1 MERKDIFI
9 RKFLFAGMFLLLTAW
24 TCVLCFYH
32 LGEAGTQNWDEAI
45 YGINAYEMIQSG
57 NWWIQTYR
65 YAVDYYNLKPPF
77 IMWCIALCFQSL
89 GFSFF
94 AMRLP
99 SAIAAVLLFV
109 LIFLSTA
116 RYFGKKAAIIAGI
129 VFVSCTDMFFF
140 HMARSADADALYLLM
155 FMAAMV
161 CLYESEKRPWLFTGC
176 GVFLSLAFMAKCM
189 HMGIGVVVCILY
201 LPRIYKKL
209 KLKHYIGAAIGA
221 ALPTGIW
228 AAVRFSYDGL
238 AFFAQM
244 FGVEIVDRVVGES
257 DYLGYIRYF
266 GTKPTV
272 LLALAAV
279 LGALLLLF
287 FQKKE
292 EKRAAEGKSL
302 LRKIIGSRLYLFVV
316 WLLVSL
322 AAYSASGSFME
333 WYGYICYLPFC
344 MITGAVLARALDI
357 PGKKKGIALILLLL
371 PVIGLGIS
379 ADKSLWSLQTLN
391 YENNTDI
398 RRDISS
404 LIEKY
409 PEYRGARIY
418 IENSRN
424 EYCRQN
430 EWEQNSV
437 ADIYI
442 IGDLEPIEGGVPVFV
457 EDKDALLLISKNLF
471 ETYSN
476 VLTGRVILVDGDDY
490 LIFNNDFYG

>member
-1 MERKDIFI
+1 MERKKVSI
-9 RKFLFAGMFLLLTAW
+9 RKLIFAVMFLLLTAW

-32 LGEAGTQNWDEAI
+32 LGEAGTHNWDEAI

-99 SAIAAVLLFV
+99 SAIAAVLLFG
-109 LIFLSTA
+109 LISLFTA
-116 RYFGKKAAIIAGI
+116 RHFGKKAAIIAGI
-129 VFVSCTDMFFF
+129 VFVSCTDMIFF

-155 FMAAMV
+155 FMAAMA

-189 HMGIGVVVCILY
+189 HMGIGVVVVILY

-209 KLKHYIGAAIGA
+209 KVKHYICAAIGA
-221 ALPTGIW
+221 AIPTGIW
-228 AAVRFSYDGL
+228 AAVRFSYDGF

-244 FGVEIVDRVVGES
+244 FGIEIVDRVTKES

-266 GTKPTV
+266 GTKPVV
-272 LLALAAV
+272 LLSLSAVVVALV
-279 LGALLLLF
+279 LLF
-287 FQKKE
+287 LQKKE
-292 EKRAAEGKSL
+292 EEKAEKTKSL
-302 LRKIIGSRLYLFVV
+302 FGRVTGSKLYLFVL

-322 AAYSASGSFME
+322 GAYSASGSFME

-344 MITGAVLARALDI
+344 IITGAVLAKACDLS
-357 PGKKKGIALILLLL
+357 GKKKAAALILLLL
-371 PVIGLGIS
+371 PVIGFGIS
-379 ADKSLWSLQTLN
+379 VKKSLWNLQTLD

-476 VLTGRVILVDGDDY
+476 VLAGRVILVDGDDY
-490 LIFNNDFYG
+490 LIFSNDFYG

>member
-1 MERKDIFI
+1 MKQKIIFAV
-9 RKFLFAGMFLLLTAW
+9 LFLLLTVW
-24 TCVLCFYH
+24 TCILCFYH

-57 NWWIQTYR
+57 DWWVQTYR
-65 YAVDYYNLKPPF
+65 YVVDYYNLKPPF

-99 SAIAAVLLFV
+99 SAVAMVLLFL
-109 LIFLSTA
+109 LISLSTA
-116 RYFGKKAAIIAGI
+116 RYFGKKAAVIAGI

-161 CLYESEKRPWLFTGC
+161 CLYESEKRPWFLAGC
-176 GVFLSLAFMAKCM
+176 GAFLSLAFMAKCM
-189 HMGIGVVVCILY
+189 HVGIGVVVCILY

-209 KLKHYIGAAIGA
+209 KPKHYIGAAVAA

-228 AAVRFSYDGL
+228 AVVRFSRDGFT
-238 AFFAQM
+238 FFAQM
-244 FGVEIVDRVVGES
+244 FGVEIVDRVAGES

-266 GTKPTV
+266 GTKPAV
-272 LLALAAV
+272 LLSLGAI
-279 LGALLLLF
+279 LGALALLF
-287 FQKKE
+287 FQKKG
-292 EKRAAEGKSL
+292 EKEKSL
-302 LRKIIGSRLYLFVV
+302 SGKIIGSRLYLFVV

-322 AAYSASGSFME
+322 GAYSASGSFMM

-344 MITGAVLARALDI
+344 IITGAVLARALELT
-357 PGKKKGIALILLLL
+357 GKKKTIALLLLLL

-379 ADKSLWSLQTLN
+379 VKKSLWNLQTLN

-398 RRDISS
+398 RRDITC
-404 LIEKY
+404 LIDKY

-430 EWEQNSV
+430 EWEQNCV
-437 ADIYI
+437 ADVYI
-442 IGDLEPIEGGVPVFV
+442 IGDLVPIEGGVPVFV
-457 EDKDALLLISKNLF
+457 EDKDAILLISKNLF
-471 ETYSN
+471 EAYSN
-476 VLTGRVILVDGDDY
+476 ILTGRVILVDGDDY
-490 LIFNNDFYG
+490 LIFSNEFY